1 MADHLYTYK
10 RIWKTTIKRFLFTL
24 ENQPISPNPDVW
36 MVQRRRIS
44 QHWKLAKVA
53 FKKGNWRTVGI
64 MLSKQTHVIVR
75 PGDQRIPRNQRVHI
89 QPRRTYYPERLVEFE
104 SAYWFKLN
112 TIEQSLQFHDR
123 NIPKILE
130 SFVDADRCCSMI
142 SRWLPRDNYFSLG
155 DTRWRWFL
163 QNNARICIIKSHL
176 RHKIVIAPTDVVL
189 CCRIIAVGVV

>member
-53 FKKGNWRTVGI
+53 FKKENWRTVGI

-89 QPRRTYYPERLVEFE
+89 QPRRTYYPERLVEFG

-130 SFVDADRCCSMI
+130 SFVDADRLLFNDITLTPSGQLLFTRRYAVKMISTKQCPYLHYKIPSSTQDRDSPDRCCSM
-142 SRWLPRDNYFSLG
+142 L
-155 DTRWRWFL
+155 
-163 QNNARICIIKSHL
+163 
-176 RHKIVIAPTDVVL
+176 
-189 CCRIIAVGVV
+189 